1 MSSLAKNLLISPVL
15 GFVAF
20 MLDQYVR
27 NETVQLPNTLT
38 LVTSLV
44 IYILAIFIGALLVSW
59 GKNQAYHDD
68 YHGDEDRESGE
79 IKWFNS
85 KKGYGFI
92 TRDQGDDV
100 FVHYRDIMED
110 GDRHSLSD
118 GQRVTFVV
126 VQGDKGLQAEDVE
139 VE

>member
-1 MSSLAKNLLISPVL
+1 MSSLAKNFLISPVL

-27 NETVQLPNTLT
+27 SETVQLPNTLA

-59 GKNQAYHDD
+59 RKNHAYHDD
-68 YHGDEDRESGE
+68 YHGEEGRESGE

-100 FVHYRDIMED
+100 FVHYRDIEG

-126 VQGDKGLQAEDVE
+126 VQGDKGLQAEEVE